1 MIVCVACLA
10 AGCAEKQPQTTVPF
24 AATVDSACYT
34 VDLFGKVA
42 WRRPEQA
49 VPATAS
55 AFHGRWGG
63 GKWDG
68 QWCHDLY
75 VLDVRPDGT
84 AQVIETYAPL
94 PAWGKRATAFKR
106 TARIDGDGRLRLGYG
121 EVEVEYWIE
130 DGKLF
135 GLRTEG
141 GTQRRIVLNRQ
152 AV

>member
-1 MIVCVACLA
+1 MLVGLICLV
-10 AGCAEKQPQTTVPF
+10 AGCAEKKPETTVPF
-24 AATVDSACYT
+24 AATADAACYT

-42 WRRPEQA
+42 WKRPAEA
-49 VPATAS
+49 VPASAL

-68 QWCHDLY
+68 AWCHDLY
-75 VLDVRPDGT
+75 VLDVREDGT

-94 PAWGKRATAFKR
+94 PAWGKRATAFRR
-106 TARIDGDGRLRLGYG
+106 TARIDRDGRLRMAYG
-121 EVEVEYWIE
+121 EVAVEYWIE

-141 GTQRRIVLNRQ
+141 GTQRRIMLSRQ